1 MEKISKFG
9 SEVGDSLSKEKQEPG
24 WQEIWNLLSS
34 ENWQSGWDEQVEFM
48 MYATH
53 KLVCPENTM
62 GSLRRDLEE
71 VAKRINEEQCEKKIQ
86 KSIEQQLGWLVSFTS
101 MDRGTIEMLIERKEQ
116 QEELRKLKEILAK
129 KEEEERK
136 REEQEIER
144 KEEEERQSQLE
155 RKKREDRENESKILI
170 EKYEK
175 ELEREKQERKQ
186 YEKKIKTLKT
196 LVDGVVELAER
207 ERFKATREIRASEGN
222 FRMSKQEPPIPTK
235 IPLVPLTPH
244 PISVFLICSIN
255 PNSSVSPRPFTIS
268 SFHPLLIL
276 TSLLSLHDFLRL
288 AIPNPFLEMST
299 GMRPPPEPPPL
310 L

>member
-1 MEKISKFG
+1 MAGDIQYMERTTLKMI
-9 SEVGDSLSKEKQEPG
+9 V
-24 WQEIWNLLSS
+24 
-34 ENWQSGWDEQVEFM
+34 
-48 MYATH
+48 
-53 KLVCPENTM
+53 
-62 GSLRRDLEE
+62 
-71 VAKRINEEQCEKKIQ
+71 
-86 KSIEQQLGWLVSFTS
+86 
-101 MDRGTIEMLIERKEQ
+101 ERKEQ
-116 QEELRKLKEILAK
+116 QEELRKIKEVLAK
-129 KEEEERK
+129 KEEKESK
-136 REEQEIER
+136 REEQDMKERKDRERESKNQIER
-144 KEEEERQSQLE
+144 F
-155 RKKREDRENESKILI
+155 
-170 EKYEK
+170 EK

-186 YEKKIKTLKT
+186 CENKIKTLKT

-207 ERFKATREIRASEGN
+207 ERFKATREIRASKVSEVVENSSESN
-222 FRMSKQEPPIPTK
+222 FRMSKQEPPKSTK